1 MIYPKSSVWKK
12 SLVLLAFSAT
22 RRDAVIAFLQTTAL
36 TSSTTSSPMAP
47 LSAAAN
53 LDIRTAPL
61 SHLVHL
67 EQQQDDDEQDDYHL
81 VSPTNDE
88 LPLEPGQRLVC
99 IGDVHGDF
107 KALEEFLTIGG
118 VYDANASHKN
128 QWIGGN
134 TILVQCGDV
143 LDRGDQELLCFN
155 LLTRLSQ
162 QAATQGGHVVLLW
175 GNHEAM
181 NAGGMFHYTMGE
193 EEYENAIG
201 KRIDEQLQTERWRMQ
216 YAGNQPARWAAYE
229 PGSGVLAHPL
239 LSNMKVAVK
248 VGRTVCVHAGLT
260 TQHLDDYGGLRGMN
274 EQVQNWMKQAY
285 QPNNNLGDYE
295 SIGALVYDV
304 QKRAQTGSERM
315 PELLGGGAGA
325 DGPVWMRDYSSPN
338 DVEPNNAERAQQMLD
353 GTLFHL
359 QADRMVMGHTVQRKI
374 NAALNGK
381 AWRVDVGASRGV
393 MNGTPEVLEVVA
405 TQDGEEVVS
414 VLTKRGKVPA
424 EERLVGRPVAAKL
437 ASAVSMMLQG

>member
-67 EQQQDDDEQDDYHL
+67 EQQQDDDEQDNYHL

-118 VYDANASHKN
+118 VYDANASHNN

-181 NAGGMFHYTMGE
+181 NAG
-193 EEYENAIG
+193 
-201 KRIDEQLQTERWRMQ
+201 
-216 YAGNQPARWAAYE
+216 
-229 PGSGVLAHPL
+229 
-239 LSNMKVAVK
+239 
-248 VGRTVCVHAGLT
+248 
-260 TQHLDDYGGLRGMN
+260 
-274 EQVQNWMKQAY
+274 
-285 QPNNNLGDYE
+285 
-295 SIGALVYDV
+295 
-304 QKRAQTGSERM
+304 
-315 PELLGGGAGA
+315 
-325 DGPVWMRDYSSPN
+325 
-338 DVEPNNAERAQQMLD
+338 
-353 GTLFHL
+353 
-359 QADRMVMGHTVQRKI
+359 
-374 NAALNGK
+374 
-381 AWRVDVGASRGV
+381 
-393 MNGTPEVLEVVA
+393 
-405 TQDGEEVVS
+405 
-414 VLTKRGKVPA
+414 
-424 EERLVGRPVAAKL
+424 
-437 ASAVSMMLQG
+437 